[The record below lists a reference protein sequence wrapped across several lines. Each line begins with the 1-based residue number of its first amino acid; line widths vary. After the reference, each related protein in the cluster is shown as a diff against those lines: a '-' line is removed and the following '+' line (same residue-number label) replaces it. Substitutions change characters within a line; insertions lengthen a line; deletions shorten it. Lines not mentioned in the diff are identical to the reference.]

1 MPEKVLTLLEK
12 ESLTEWQIAEKLHA
26 SIDEVKAVMEYL
38 QQMGYIKSTFINPSG
53 SGSCHDNSNSHFSG
67 CGNCSG
73 GCGGGCKGCGSS
85 ENSISN
91 SSYTVGEIM

>member
-1 MPEKVLTLLEK
+1 MPEKILNLLEK
-12 ESLTEWQIAEKLHA
+12 NSLTEWQIAEKLHA
-26 SIDEVKAVMEYL
+26 SIDEINAVMEYL

-53 SGSCHDNSNSHFSG
+53 SGSCHDG

-91 SSYTVGEIM
+91 SSYTVWEIM